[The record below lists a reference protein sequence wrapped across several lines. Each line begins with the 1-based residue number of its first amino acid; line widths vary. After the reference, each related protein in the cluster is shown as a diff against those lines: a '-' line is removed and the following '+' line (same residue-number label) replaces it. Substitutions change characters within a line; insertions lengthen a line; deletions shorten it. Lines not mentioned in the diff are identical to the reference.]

1 MPFVV
6 PLQRHTIASKLVLA
20 RMELRCRGNDRRRS
34 LLMTAPAPIA
44 SSQPAC
50 EGHIPDQKL
59 TGILYR
65 ESQ

>member
-1 MPFVV
+1 
-6 PLQRHTIASKLVLA
+6 
-20 RMELRCRGNDRRRS
+20 MELRSRGNDRRRS

-50 EGHIPDQKL
+50 EGHIPDQML
-59 TGILYR
+59 TEILYR